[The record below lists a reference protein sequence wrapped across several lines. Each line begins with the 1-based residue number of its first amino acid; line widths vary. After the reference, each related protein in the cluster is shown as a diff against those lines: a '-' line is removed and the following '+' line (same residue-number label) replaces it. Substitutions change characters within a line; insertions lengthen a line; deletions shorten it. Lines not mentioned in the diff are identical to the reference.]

1 MQRVANLRYRSS
13 IHTSLKILALRG
25 TQGLRP
31 IKPIIKLRVKM
42 AGLKPQ
48 HGAVRGH
55 VNRETPIPI
64 EEVFAIGGGCCN
76 GRLAHR
82 LDLADHFV
90 VPPPCASTLGAAA
103 NAFRPEFDFNDS
115 PNRTGHGLELDSTK
129 RLN

>member
-13 IHTSLKILALRG
+13 IHTSLKILAHRG
-25 TQGLRP
+25 PQGLRP

-42 AGLKPQ
+42 AGLKTQ

-64 EEVFAIGGGCCN
+64 EEVFAIGGGWCN

-90 VPPPCASTLGAAA
+90 VPPPCASTLGAPE
-103 NAFRPEFDFNDS
+103 NAFRPAFAVSHS
-115 PNRTGHGLELDSTK
+115 PYRLGHGLESG
-129 RLN
+129 